1 LPNCAPEFFQ
11 KEKEIHIAAFF
22 LSLFFFLQQYS
33 ENIHKYT
40 SIVEIKR
47 IHRLQKQQ
55 KQKATCAKW
64 EEIVQ

>member
-1 LPNCAPEFFQ
+1 MIQ
-11 KEKEIHIAAFF
+11 KEY
-22 LSLFFFLQQYS
+22 L
-33 ENIHKYT
+33 
-40 SIVEIKR
+40 SIVGIKR